1 MYQRHAKNAYQQVDL
16 ESEIT
21 NATPYQLIQIL
32 FKGALSA
39 LKRGEIF
46 MQQGK
51 VAEKGKEISKA
62 IDIIDTGLKQSL
74 NYDAGGELAENL
86 ASLYEYMTMQL
97 LRANLENNVAY
108 VQEVYQLLSDIA
120 SAWQQIGANVDER

>member
-1 MYQRHAKNAYQQVDL
+1 MYQRHAQQAYQQVDL

-62 IDIIDTGLKQSL
+62 IDSIDTGLKQSL
-74 NYDAGGELAENL
+74 NYEAGGELAENL

>member
-1 MYQRHAKNAYQQVDL
+1 MYQRHAQQAYQQVDL

-74 NYDAGGELAENL
+74 NYEAGGELAENL

-97 LRANLENNVAY
+97 LRAKPRKQRGLCPRSLPVTLRYRLCVATNRCKC
-108 VQEVYQLLSDIA
+108 
-120 SAWQQIGANVDER
+120 G

>member
-1 MYQRHAKNAYQQVDL
+1 MYQRHAQQAYQQVDL

-46 MQQGK
+46 MRQGK

-74 NYDAGGELAENL
+74 NYEAGGELAKNL

>member
-1 MYQRHAKNAYQQVDL
+1 MYQRHAQQAYQQVDL

-46 MQQGK
+46 MRQGK
-51 VAEKGKEISKA
+51 VTEKGKEISKA

-74 NYDAGGELAENL
+74 NYEAGGELAENL

>member
-1 MYQRHAKNAYQQVDL
+1 MYQRHAQQAYQQVDL

-74 NYDAGGELAENL
+74 NYEAGGELADNL

>member
-1 MYQRHAKNAYQQVDL
+1 MYQRHAQQAYQQVDL

-74 NYDAGGELAENL
+74 NYEAGGELAENL

-97 LRANLENNVAY
+97 LRANLENDVAY

>member
-1 MYQRHAKNAYQQVDL
+1 MYQRKANQAYQQVSL
-16 ESEIT
+16 ESEIA

-46 MQQGK
+46 MEQGNI
-51 VAEKGKEISKA
+51 AEKGKEISKA

-74 NYDAGGELAENL
+74 NYEAGGELAENL
-86 ASLYEYMTMQL
+86 ASLYEYMTRQL
-97 LRANLENNVAY
+97 LRANIENNVTY
-108 VQEVYQLLSDIA
+108 IQEVYQLLSDIA

>member
-1 MYQRHAKNAYQQVDL
+1 MYQRKANQAYQQVNL

-32 FKGALSA
+32 FNGALSA

-46 MQQGK
+46 MVQNK

-74 NYDAGGELAENL
+74 NYEAGGELAENL
-86 ASLYEYMTMQL
+86 ARLYDYMTMQL

-108 VQEVYQLLSDIA
+108 VHEVYQLLSDIA
-120 SAWQQIGANVDER
+120 SAWQEIGANVDER

>member
-1 MYQRHAKNAYQQVDL
+1 MYQRHAQQTYQQVDL

-74 NYDAGGELAENL
+74 NYEAGGELAENL

-120 SAWQQIGANVDER
+120 SAWQQIGANVNER

>member
-1 MYQRHAKNAYQQVDL
+1 MYQRKANQAYQQVSL
-16 ESEIT
+16 ESEIA

-46 MQQGK
+46 MEQGNI
-51 VAEKGKEISKA
+51 AEKGKEISKA

-74 NYDAGGELAENL
+74 NYEAGGELAENL
-86 ASLYEYMTMQL
+86 ANLYEYMTRQL
-97 LRANLENNVAY
+97 LRANIENNVTY

>member
-1 MYQRHAKNAYQQVDL
+1 MYQRHAQQAYQQVDL

-74 NYDAGGELAENL
+74 NYEAGGELAEDL

>member
-1 MYQRHAKNAYQQVDL
+1 MYQRHAQQAYQQVDL

-46 MQQGK
+46 MRQGK

-74 NYDAGGELAENL
+74 NYEAGGELAENL

>member
-1 MYQRHAKNAYQQVDL
+1 MYQRKANQAYQQVSL
-16 ESEIT
+16 ESEIAD
-21 NATPYQLIQIL
+21 ATPYQLIQIL

-46 MQQGK
+46 MEQGNI
-51 VAEKGKEISKA
+51 AEKGKEISKA

-74 NYDAGGELAENL
+74 NYEAGGELAENL
-86 ASLYEYMTMQL
+86 ASLYEYMTRQL
-97 LRANLENNVAY
+97 LRANIENNVTY

-120 SAWQQIGANVDER
+120 SVWQQIGANVDER

>member
-1 MYQRHAKNAYQQVDL
+1 MYQRHAQQAYQQVDL

-74 NYDAGGELAENL
+74 NYEAGGELAENL

-108 VQEVYQLLSDIA
+108 VQDVYQLLSDIA

>member
-1 MYQRHAKNAYQQVDL
+1 MYQRHAQQAYQQVDL

-74 NYDAGGELAENL
+74 NYEAGGELAENL

>member
-1 MYQRHAKNAYQQVDL
+1 MYQRKANQAYQQVSL
-16 ESEIT
+16 ESEIA

-46 MQQGK
+46 MEQGNI
-51 VAEKGKEISKA
+51 AEKGKEISKA

-74 NYDAGGELAENL
+74 NYEAGGELAENL
-86 ASLYEYMTMQL
+86 ASLYEYMTRQL
-97 LRANLENNVAY
+97 LRANIENNVTY

>member
-1 MYQRHAKNAYQQVDL
+1 MYQRKANQAYQQVNL

-46 MQQGK
+46 MEQGN

-74 NYDAGGELAENL
+74 NYEAGGELAENL

-97 LRANLENNVAY
+97 LRANLENNEAY

>member
-1 MYQRHAKNAYQQVDL
+1 MYQRKANQAYQQVSL
-16 ESEIT
+16 ESEIA

-46 MQQGK
+46 MEQGNI
-51 VAEKGKEISKA
+51 AEKGKEISKA

-74 NYDAGGELAENL
+74 NYEAGGELAENL
-86 ASLYEYMTMQL
+86 ASLYEYMTRQL
-97 LRANLENNVAY
+97 LSANIENNVTY

>member
-1 MYQRHAKNAYQQVDL
+1 MYQRHAKHAYQQVDL

-97 LRANLENNVAY
+97 LRANLENDVAY

>member
-1 MYQRHAKNAYQQVDL
+1 MYQRHAQQAYQQVDL

-74 NYDAGGELAENL
+74 NYEAGGELAENL
-86 ASLYEYMTMQL
+86 ASLYEYMIMQL

>member
-1 MYQRHAKNAYQQVDL
+1 MYQYKANQTYQQVNL

-21 NATPYQLIQIL
+21 NATPYQLIGIL

-46 MQQGK
+46 MQQNNIS
-51 VAEKGKEISKA
+51 EKGKEISKA
-62 IDIIDTGLKQSL
+62 INIIDSGLKQAL
-74 NYDAGGELAENL
+74 NYDEGGELATNL
-86 ASLYEYMTMQL
+86 ASLYDYMVMRL
-97 LRANLENNVAY
+97 LNANLENNVTY

-120 SAWQQIGANVDER
+120 SAWQQIGATMDER

>member
-1 MYQRHAKNAYQQVDL
+1 MYQRHAKHAYQQVDL

>member
-1 MYQRHAKNAYQQVDL
+1 MYQRKANQAYQQVSL
-16 ESEIT
+16 ESEIA

-46 MQQGK
+46 MEQGNI
-51 VAEKGKEISKA
+51 AEKGKEISKA

-74 NYDAGGELAENL
+74 NYEAGGELAENL
-86 ASLYEYMTMQL
+86 ASLYEYMTRQL
-97 LRANLENNVAY
+97 LRANIENNVTY

-120 SAWQQIGANVDER
+120 SVWQQIGANVDER